1 MRRSVASLSWRFRCS
16 IAWDQGAEMA
26 DYADFTPAID
36 IPIDFCESHSPCQ
49 RGSNE
54 KTNDLLRQ
62 YRLKGT
68 DP

>member
-1 MRRSVASLSWRFRCS
+1 
-16 IAWDQGAEMA
+16 MA